1 MTKRIFIIADHGMAL
16 IYFLQSDVVQ
26 TLLDS
31 GVEIVLFTDDE
42 TKDRIAERFGQDG
55 LIFEGLRLKE
65 ANTYAKKV
73 QPRLQALLI
82 YLRRVGGSW
91 RINNEAED
99 SHIWEVLKENTWKF
113 RIGIWLPSAI
123 AILILRSFKWARKL
137 LVRIQMNFTADIYG
151 DLFEKYKPDLVIAST
166 ASWRVDR
173 YMLREAVKYNVP
185 SMAAIIG
192 WDNPSSYAI
201 PGAFMDWATCWSQEQ
216 RDELVL
222 GSDWDPDRVH
232 IGGIPSY
239 DGYFRKTWLMPKDEY
254 FKLHDLDPNR
264 KLISYACSFVH
275 FAPNYPNV
283 EALAKMVDSGHF
295 DEDSQLLIRLH
306 PSHFQD
312 KPEIFADERAQIH
325 ALEKQ
330 YANVHVVRPVAL
342 GGSLGYYG
350 GEDMDEKTSMMA
362 YSDVFVTVYSTMV
375 VEAAVHDRP
384 IVAAVIDTPG
394 GWDRPGKYSLALQ
407 KIGGWPT
414 HLRFREANAGRV
426 AATENELLNVV
437 NAYLN
442 DPSLD
447 GSERRAFI
455 EQEITYSDATSGRK
469 TAEFILKVL
478 ENYSPYPKGIG
489 VAKSAKKSYRTLA
502 IFASWRIKN
511 GEKWKF

>member
-1 MTKRIFIIADHGMAL
+1 MKRIFIIADHGMAL

-26 TLLDS
+26 TLLDA
-31 GVEIVLFTDDE
+31 GTEIVLFTDDE

-55 LIFEGLRLKE
+55 LTFEGLRLKE
-65 ANTYAKKV
+65 ANTYARTV
-73 QPRLQALLI
+73 QPRLQSLLI

-123 AILILRSFKWARKL
+123 AILFLRSFKWARKL
-137 LVRIQMNFTADIYG
+137 LARMQMKFTPGIYD

-166 ASWRVDR
+166 AGWRVDR
-173 YMLREAVKYNVP
+173 YMLREAVKNNVP

-201 PGAFMDWATCWSQEQ
+201 PGAFMDWATCWSEKQKE
-216 RDELVL
+216 ELVL
-222 GSDWDPDRVH
+222 GSDWDASHVH

-239 DGYFRKTWLMPKDEY
+239 DVYFRKTWLMPRDEY

-283 EALAKMVDSGHF
+283 EALAKMVDSGQL
-295 DEDSQLLIRLH
+295 DEDAQLLIRLH

-312 KPEIFADERAQIH
+312 RPAIFAEERKQIH
-325 ALEKQ
+325 ALEEK
-330 YANVHVVRPVAL
+330 YDNVHVVRPVAL

-375 VEAAVHDRP
+375 VEAAVHNRP

-394 GWDRPGKYSLALQ
+394 GWNKPGKYSLALQ

-414 HLRFREANAGRV
+414 HLRFREANAGGV
-426 AATENELLNVV
+426 AKTAGELQDVV
-437 NAYLN
+437 NAYLK
-442 DPSLD
+442 DISLD
-447 GSERRAFI
+447 REERKTFI
-455 EQEITYSDATSGRK
+455 EQEISFTDAGSGKR

-478 ENYSPYPKGIG
+478 GG
-489 VAKSAKKSYRTLA
+489 
-502 IFASWRIKN
+502 
-511 GEKWKF
+511 

>member
-1 MTKRIFIIADHGMAL
+1 MKKRIFIIADHGMAL

-26 TLLDS
+26 TLLDA

-42 TKDRIAERFGQDG
+42 TKDRIAERFGQPN

-65 ANTYAKKV
+65 ANKYANTV
-73 QPRLQALLI
+73 QPRMQWLLG

-113 RIGIWLPSAI
+113 RLGIWLPAAI
-123 AILILRSFKWARKL
+123 AILFLRTFKWARTA
-137 LVRIQMNFTADIYG
+137 LVRKQMDFTPDLYA
-151 DLFEKYKPDLVIAST
+151 DLFEKYQPDLVIAST
-166 ASWRVDR
+166 AGWRIDR
-173 YMLREAVKYNVP
+173 YMLREAKKHGVP

-201 PGAFMDWATCWSQEQ
+201 PGAFMDWATCWSQKQ
-216 RDELVL
+216 KDELVR
-222 GSDWDPDRVH
+222 GSDWVADRVH

-239 DGYFRKTWLMPKDEY
+239 DGYFRKTWLMERDEY

-264 KLISYACSFVH
+264 KLIAYACSFVH

-283 EALAKMVDSGHF
+283 EALAKMVDSGQL
-295 DEDSQLLIRLH
+295 DEDAQLLIRLH
-306 PSHFQD
+306 PSHFQEV
-312 KPEIFADERAQIH
+312 PEIFAQEREKIF
-325 ALEKQ
+325 ALERQ

-384 IVAAVIDTPG
+384 IVAAVIDVPG
-394 GWDRPGKYSLALQ
+394 GWNTVRAASNGGTPVRDGKPGKYSLALQ

-414 HLRFREANAGRV
+414 HLRFREAKAGRV
-426 AATENELLNVV
+426 AKTASELRDVV

-442 DPSLD
+442 DAALD
-447 GSERRAFI
+447 GNERKAFI
-455 EQEITYSDATSGRK
+455 EQEITYTDANSGRR

-478 ENYSPYPKGIG
+478 GDK
-489 VAKSAKKSYRTLA
+489 
-502 IFASWRIKN
+502 
-511 GEKWKF
+511 